1 MARPEPVRLATA
13 TAQPARLETAPSP
26 PPRPVRAALPRGV
39 WARAIAV
46 GMLAYDVV
54 ALSWGRALGPDTYIS
69 LTAGRWISA
78 HGLPHTD
85 HLSVAAAG
93 KPWID
98 QQWLAHIVFYALWQA
113 GGDAAV
119 AASSALGAGLAI
131 GLLYALCARRGA
143 DMVSTW
149 IAVGGALVVCAMFAE
164 TRAQSYAYPLFVALL
179 WILLGELDR
188 DSWSRRSLL
197 VVPVI
202 AVWANLHG
210 SVLVGAALAAGC
222 FGVRGARSL
231 ARRRARAALPDLA
244 VAALAIAAVFATPYG
259 TAILG
264 YYPRVLGDPA
274 LATIAEWQPSSFSII
289 NLPFVALLL
298 GLVGAGFYSRGR
310 RLPVPAWSVGI
321 AAAFGVLATH
331 ALRYQ
336 VWFAMAAAPA
346 LAVLI
351 TRIRG
356 REGEDAAPPRRLAIA
371 AVVVSAGAMAGVC
384 AVLAMT
390 STATY
395 QSFVARSAV
404 AAAARYAEAHP
415 GVRVLADDS
424 TGSALLWLHPRL
436 AGRVGFDARTEI
448 YPPSRFLRFDRFL
461 LLTGRSWTA
470 ATRGYQVLAITC
482 GLHPGLCPA
491 IRRLPGWR
499 VIADRSGGL
508 VAVRR
513 A

>member
-1 MARPEPVRLATA
+1 MARPEPARLATA
-13 TAQPARLETAPSP
+13 PVPTARLETAPAPSP
-26 PPRPVRAALPRGV
+26 QPHVAALSRGV
-39 WARAIAV
+39 WARAIAI
-46 GMLAYDVV
+46 GMLAFDAV
-54 ALSWGRALGPDTYIS
+54 ALSWGRSLGPDTYIS

-98 QQWLAHIVFYALWQA
+98 QQWLAHVLFYALWRI
-113 GGDAAV
+113 GGDGAV
-119 AASSALGAGLAI
+119 AASSALGVGLAI
-131 GLLYALCARRGA
+131 GLLYALCVRRGA

-149 IAVGGALVVCAMFAE
+149 IGVGSALVVCLMFAE
-164 TRAQSYAYPLFVALL
+164 TRSQSYAYPLFVGLL
-179 WILLGELDR
+179 WIVLSELER
-188 DSWSRRSLL
+188 GRFSRRALL
-197 VVPVI
+197 VVPII
-202 AVWANLHG
+202 ALWANLHG

-222 FGVRGARSL
+222 FGLRGARNL
-231 ARRRARAALPDLA
+231 VRRRTRAALPDLA
-244 VAALAIAAVFATPYG
+244 VAVLALAAVLATPYG

-274 LATIAEWQPSSFSII
+274 LATIAEWQPSSFTII
-289 NLPFVALLL
+289 CLPFVAILL
-298 GLVGAGFYSRGR
+298 GLVGAAFYSRGR
-310 RLPVPAWSVGI
+310 RLPVPAWPIAI
-321 AAAFGVLATH
+321 AAVLGVLATH

-336 VWFAMAAAPA
+336 VWFAMAAAPVLA
-346 LAVLI
+346 LLV
-351 TRIRG
+351 TQIRG
-356 REGEDAAPPRRLAIA
+356 RAGADSALPRRLAIA
-371 AVVVSAGAMAGVC
+371 ASVASAGAMAAVC
-384 AVLAMT
+384 AVLALT

-395 QSFVARSAV
+395 DSFVARSAV
-404 AAAARYAEAHP
+404 SAAAGYAQSHP
-415 GVRVLADDS
+415 TARVLADDS
-424 TGSALLWLHPRL
+424 TGSALLWLHPGV

-448 YPPSRFLRFDRFL
+448 YPPARFLRFDRFL
-461 LLTGRSWTA
+461 LMTGGSWTA

-491 IRRLPGWR
+491 IRRLPDWR